1 MSKQFT
7 PCPACG
13 AVGEVGCNCQFCGTA
28 IILKEGAILSD
39 ARIVKQRTVTPQQ
52 YAEKISIYHN
62 VVGLNAEVSKVCIGE
77 QEGIINLNGDLI
89 YPLGNERIK
98 RFKDKIVQIGDK
110 FFNLENFEFVK
121 NPYYNKFVFEKIK
134 LLSDAILSDS
144 SEPGMIEIGFPID
157 AAGYYVGDTLCILNI
172 SRSPYANYYGLTPQ
186 LAIGFFPEFLT
197 EEKAISRYERI
208 KSCDDYKLFETMD
221 TDIDGST
228 IPTPY
233 RIRYILCGNNAQRCG
248 EIALR
253 VLAQAFDILPEDAPN
268 HMECSNEGVFQD
280 KKTSTNTIES
290 TNSGCAGMFAFML
303 SIGAA
308 SVYGL
313 IELIGSLIA

>member
-1 MSKQFT
+1 MSSQFT

-13 AVGEVGCNCQFCGTA
+13 AVGEVNSTCQFCGTT
-28 IILKEGAILSD
+28 ILLKEGAVLSD
-39 ARIVKQRTVTPQQ
+39 SRIVKQRTVTPQQ
-52 YAEKISIYHN
+52 YADKVSIYHN
-62 VVGLNAEVSKVCIGE
+62 IVGLGSEISKVSIGE
-77 QEGIINLNGDLI
+77 QEGIVNLNGDLI
-89 YPLGNERIK
+89 YPLGNEPIK
-98 RFKDKIVQIGDK
+98 GFKDNVVQIGKK
-110 FFNLENFEFVK
+110 FFNLESFEFIK

-144 SEPGMIEIGFPID
+144 SERGMIEIGFPSD
-157 AAGYYVGDTLCILNI
+157 AAGNYVGDTLCILNI
-172 SRSPYANYYGLTPQ
+172 SRCPNANYYGLTPQ

-208 KSCDDYKLFETMD
+208 KSCDDYNLFETMD
-221 TDIDGST
+221 TDIDGTT
-228 IPTPY
+228 IPIPY
-233 RIRYILCGNNAQRCG
+233 RTRYILCGNNAQRSG

-268 HMECSNEGVFQD
+268 HMECCEGIFQD

-290 TNSGCAGMFAFML
+290 TNSGCAGMFALML